1 MLCVLFATILV
12 FLTLLST
19 GSLCASEVVG
29 DVNSLVSLT
38 GTINQPADDVAANLS
53 VVVVCGVTGTVLE
66 TAPVI
71 DRSRFTLY
79 RLAEKTGRY
88 HIHVVGSVAREYN
101 RIVATIEEKK
111 LIATFPR
118 FRPEHNQI
126 LPKDI
131 LGENNRG
138 NEASSLSSS
147 SSSSSTVAE
156 ATNEKSETDTS
167 ESSDI
172 DKTPRLHFIPLRRTR
187 FRKPKRKT
195 GFRYYAL
202 YIPLKLWWN
211 RMYVFGTLGLVFMVW
226 FPHIIHRLPPEMREE
241 LIGEKEPDLGD
252 PNRLIKSLLGE
263 DAFSVKS
270 DQSILSNGS
279 R

>member
-1 MLCVLFATILV
+1 MLCAHFATIQV
-12 FLTLLST
+12 FLVLLLV
-19 GSLCASEVVG
+19 GSPCAAEVVR
-29 DVNSLVSLT
+29 DLNSLASLA

-53 VVVVCGVTGTVLE
+53 VIVVCGKTGSVLE

-79 RLAEKTGRY
+79 RVAEKTGRY
-88 HIHVVGSVAREYN
+88 HIRVVGSVAREYN
-101 RIVATIEEKK
+101 NIVATIEDKK
-111 LIATFPR
+111 LIAAFSR
-118 FRPEHNQI
+118 FRPSHNQI
-126 LPKDI
+126 IPNDI
-131 LGENNRG
+131 LGENKKVD
-138 NEASSLSSS
+138 EVSSS
-147 SSSSSTVAE
+147 SPSTTVVKA
-156 ATNEKSETDTS
+156 NIEKSETETS
-167 ESSDI
+167 ESDDI
-172 DKTPRLHFIPLRRTR
+172 NQVPRLHFIPLRRTR
-187 FRKPKRKT
+187 FRKPTRKT

-202 YIPLKLWWN
+202 YIPRKLWWN
-211 RMYVFGTLGLVFMVW
+211 KMYVFGTLGLVFMVW

-270 DQSILSNGS
+270 DQNILSNGP

>member
-1 MLCVLFATILV
+1 MLCVLFATLLV
-12 FLTLLST
+12 YFTLLST
-19 GSLCASEVVG
+19 VSFCAAEVVEE
-29 DVNSLVSLT
+29 VNSLVSLT

-53 VVVVCGVTGTVLE
+53 VVVVCGVTGAVLE

-79 RLAEKTGRY
+79 RLVEKTGRY
-88 HIHVVGSVAREYN
+88 HIHVDGSVAREYN
-101 RIVATIEEKK
+101 KIVATIEEKK
-111 LIATFPR
+111 LIATFSR
-118 FRPEHNQI
+118 FRPQHNQI
-126 LPKDI
+126 LPNDI
-131 LGENNRG
+131 LRENNRG
-138 NEASSLSSS
+138 DEAS
-147 SSSSSTVAE
+147 SSSSSTVAK
-156 ATNEKSETDTS
+156 ANNEKSETDTS

-172 DKTPRLHFIPLRRTR
+172 DKTPRLHFIPLRRTY

-202 YIPLKLWWN
+202 YIPRKLWWN

-226 FPHIIHRLPPEMREE
+226 FPHIIHRLPPDMRDE

-270 DQSILSNGS
+270 DQSILSNGL